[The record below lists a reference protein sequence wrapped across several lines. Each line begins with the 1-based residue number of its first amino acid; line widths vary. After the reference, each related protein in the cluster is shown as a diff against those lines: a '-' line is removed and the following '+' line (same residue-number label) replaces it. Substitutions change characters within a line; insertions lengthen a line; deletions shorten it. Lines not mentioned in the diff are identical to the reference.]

1 MRSKLLIFILALFAI
16 SPVNAAT
23 LATLLNQSSLSLT
36 LASFF
41 GMGVLLA
48 FTPCVL
54 PMVPIL
60 SAILIGREE
69 TGTRR
74 GAQLSLIFVLSMALT
89 YAAAGMVAGY
99 LGSTLQTLM
108 QAPWIIISFSLVFI
122 AMACSMFGLFHVS
135 LPSKLQT
142 QLHKINNSIKQGS
155 YVSVA
160 IMGVLST
167 LIVSPCVT
175 APLISVLTFI
185 AESGSAMKGAMILFS
200 LALGMGL
207 PLLLFGLGQSAL
219 LPQTGDWM
227 NAIKSLFGVM
237 MLGLAIWLL
246 SRILPGQITL
256 WLWASLLIISA
267 VAYGALDSQAP
278 RRLPGALQGVA
289 VLALIYGVILLI
301 GAASGRED
309 PFNPLL
315 NNITHDESVSAI
327 RPASTL
333 FQYVTTANALQKK
346 LTLAKQ
352 MKKPVLIEFFASW
365 CSDCKHVDKE
375 ILSDVDIRQ
384 QLKNF
389 TAIRVDV
396 SDRTPELYQMM
407 EKYHV
412 LGVPTMIFYNASG
425 EQLTESQLGDK
436 MTKDNLQIA
445 LKKLS

>member
-142 QLHKINNSIKQGS
+142 QLHKINNSIKQG
-155 YVSVA
+155 YD
-160 IMGVLST
+160 
-167 LIVSPCVT
+167 
-175 APLISVLTFI
+175 FI
-185 AESGSAMKGAMILFS
+185 F
-200 LALGMGL
+200 
-207 PLLLFGLGQSAL
+207 
-219 LPQTGDWM
+219 TRVRD
-227 NAIKSLFGVM
+227 
-237 MLGLAIWLL
+237 GLAFALVWF
-246 SRILPGQITL
+246 G
-256 WLWASLLIISA
+256 AVSL
-267 VAYGALDSQAP
+267 VA
-278 RRLPGALQGVA
+278 
-289 VLALIYGVILLI
+289 
-301 GAASGRED
+301 
-309 PFNPLL
+309 
-315 NNITHDESVSAI
+315 
-327 RPASTL
+327 
-333 FQYVTTANALQKK
+333 AN
-346 LTLAKQ
+346 
-352 MKKPVLIEFFASW
+352 
-365 CSDCKHVDKE
+365 
-375 ILSDVDIRQ
+375 R
-384 QLKNF
+384 
-389 TAIRVDV
+389 
-396 SDRTPELYQMM
+396 
-407 EKYHV
+407 
-412 LGVPTMIFYNASG
+412 
-425 EQLTESQLGDK
+425 
-436 MTKDNLQIA
+436 
-445 LKKLS
+445 

>member
-1 MRSKLLIFILALFAI
+1 
-16 SPVNAAT
+16 
-23 LATLLNQSSLSLT
+23 
-36 LASFF
+36 
-41 GMGVLLA
+41 
-48 FTPCVL
+48 
-54 PMVPIL
+54 
-60 SAILIGREE
+60 
-69 TGTRR
+69 
-74 GAQLSLIFVLSMALT
+74 
-89 YAAAGMVAGY
+89 
-99 LGSTLQTLM
+99 
-108 QAPWIIISFSLVFI
+108 
-122 AMACSMFGLFHVS
+122 
-135 LPSKLQT
+135 
-142 QLHKINNSIKQGS
+142 
-155 YVSVA
+155 
-160 IMGVLST
+160 
-167 LIVSPCVT
+167 
-175 APLISVLTFI
+175 
-185 AESGSAMKGAMILFS
+185 
-200 LALGMGL
+200 MGL